1 MVMFYF
7 FGETKF
13 THAQLINIIYALDSH
28 GRNRCRISVGQCDKK
43 SRTCSRHAAAD
54 SDVKFK
60 SHLFR

>member
-28 GRNRCRISVGQCDKK
+28 GRNSTFESVSHFCGTMRQEK
-43 SRTCSRHAAAD
+43 SN
-54 SDVKFK
+54 V
-60 SHLFR
+60 